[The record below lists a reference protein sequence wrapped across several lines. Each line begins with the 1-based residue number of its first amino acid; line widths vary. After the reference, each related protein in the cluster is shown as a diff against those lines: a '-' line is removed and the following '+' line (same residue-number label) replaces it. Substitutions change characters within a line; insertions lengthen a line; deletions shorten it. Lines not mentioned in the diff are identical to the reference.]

1 MAILLSKAMQS
12 MLGGNQ
18 REEWIIR
25 DLDRILKVKV
35 FLGDFVLWVSGRML
49 SESLPPS
56 TTEIPLSTV

>member
-18 REEWIIR
+18 REEWIIQ

-35 FLGDFVLWVSGRML
+35 FLGDFVLWVAGRML

-56 TTEIPLSTV
+56 TTEFPLSTV